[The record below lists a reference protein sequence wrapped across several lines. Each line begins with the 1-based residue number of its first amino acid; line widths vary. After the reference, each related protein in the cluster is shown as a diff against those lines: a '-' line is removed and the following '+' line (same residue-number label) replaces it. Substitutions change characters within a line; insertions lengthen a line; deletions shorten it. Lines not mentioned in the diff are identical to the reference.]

1 MKNMKPLFTLF
12 LLAVYPLLFAQNS
25 NKELDGKCTQSTPT
39 RDRYALRLEQ
49 HYHTLNMAN
58 AMKRKDNNL
67 NAFYAE
73 YKTREDKAKKQMWWR
88 IGIGA
93 ALLVLGIIGITRRR
107 KKTP

>member
-25 NKELDGKCTQSTPT
+25 NKELDEKYRQLNRTS
-39 RDRYALRLEQ
+39 DSYAIRLEK
-49 HYHTLNMAN
+49 HYDSLNMAN
-58 AMKRKDNNL
+58 EMKRQNNNL

-73 YKTREDKAKKQMWWR
+73 YKKREDKAKKQMWWR